1 MIRDSFFAL
10 HVQRL
15 RLDLLLDVT
24 GQAFVFIALVPVWL
38 SCLRLLLLNVLGSG
52 VFMFL
57 VTSLYWFDY
66 STMTVSFGNAFKN
79 GICEAAT

>member
-15 RLDLLLDVT
+15 RLDLLFDVT
-24 GQAFVFIALVPVWL
+24 GQAFVFIALVPEWL

-52 VFMFL
+52 VSMFL

-66 STMTVSFGNAFKN
+66 STMTVFFGNVFKN